1 MDHNASNR
9 LSTAGC
15 ALGSPQWRVCEA
27 SPLPDLKKSLTLNAP
42 LLTAMPKQA
51 KTRWY
56 LNRTIDE
63 SHLMNETG
71 SVHG

>member
-9 LSTAGC
+9 LFTAGC

-51 KTRWY
+51 KVVS
-56 LNRTIDE
+56 LIAP
-63 SHLMNETG
+63 LMN
-71 SVHG
+71 HIQ